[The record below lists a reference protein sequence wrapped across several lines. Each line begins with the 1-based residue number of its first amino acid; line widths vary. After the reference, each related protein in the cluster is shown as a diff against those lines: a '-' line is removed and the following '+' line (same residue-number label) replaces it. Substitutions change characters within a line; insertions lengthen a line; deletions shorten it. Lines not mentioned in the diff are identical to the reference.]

1 MSMARTAQP
10 RLRFLAPGWFALV
23 MGWGGLG
30 LAWHQATPLLGEPAA
45 GIAQGLG
52 WAAIA
57 ALIVLLVLTGV
68 RLHRH
73 APDLLADL
81 RHPVR
86 HPLLA
91 MIPMAMLVVAGF
103 AVQGLGA
110 DNTWIAA
117 LWMVG
122 ALAQLGVTVW
132 VFHRFRLQAA
142 TDKGPNWA
150 GVTPALFLAAA
161 GNVVVPYAGVAL
173 GFPTWS
179 VAQWAVGAFFFLVV
193 QLLFMV
199 RIAAHGMLPRKL
211 LPMLFITIAPPA
223 AGGLGLAQIGA
234 PVEALEGAW
243 GIALFFVVLS
253 FLSFKPMMQEAFT
266 IGHWAM
272 SFPLA
277 AFAGLSM
284 HLALVTQN
292 GALQTF
298 AILALA
304 LASVIIG
311 WLTLATARGLRDGT
325 LLAPEPVA
333 LIHSA

>member
-1 MSMARTAQP
+1 MARAAQP
-10 RLRFLAPGWFALV
+10 RLKFLAPGWFALV

-30 LAWHQATPLLGEPAA
+30 LAWHQAVPLLGDPAH
-45 GIAQGLG
+45 GIALTLG
-52 WAAIA
+52 WLAIA
-57 ALIVLLVLTGV
+57 ALGALLLLTGL
-68 RLHRH
+68 RLQRH
-73 APDLLADL
+73 TPDLMADV

-103 AVQGLGA
+103 AVQVLGA
-110 DNTWIAA
+110 NNA
-117 LWMVG
+117 WMAGFWMIG
-122 ALAQLGVTVW
+122 ALGQLTVTVW
-132 VFHRFRLQAA
+132 VFHRFRLNPA
-142 TDKGPNWA
+142 TDKGPGWP

-161 GNVVVPYAGVAL
+161 GNVIVPFAGVAL

-179 VAQWAVGAFFFLVV
+179 VAQWALGAFFFPLV

-199 RIAAHGMLPRKL
+199 RIAAYGMLPRRL
-211 LPMLFITIAPPA
+211 LPMLFISIAPPA

-234 PVEALEGAW
+234 PVEVIEGAW
-243 GIALFFVVLS
+243 GVALFFVVLS
-253 FLSFKPMMQEAFT
+253 FLSFKAMMQEAFT
-266 IGHWAM
+266 IGHWAL

-292 GALQTF
+292 GAMQTF

-311 WLTLATARGLRDGT
+311 WLSVATARGLRDGT

>member
-1 MSMARTAQP
+1 MARQAP
-10 RLRFLAPGWFALV
+10 ARLKFLAPGWFALV

-30 LAWHQATPLLGEPAA
+30 LAWHQATPLLGTPAA
-45 GIAQGLG
+45 TIAQALG
-52 WAAIA
+52 WTAVA
-57 ALIVLLVLTGV
+57 ALGLLLVLTGL
-68 RLHRH
+68 RLQRH
-73 APDLLADL
+73 TPDVLADL
-81 RHPVR
+81 HHPVR

-103 AVQGLGA
+103 VVQVLGVGNGWIAGFWMLGA
-110 DNTWIAA
+110 A
-117 LWMVG
+117 
-122 ALAQLGVTVW
+122 AQLAVTVW
-132 VFHRFRLQAA
+132 VFHRFRLHAS

-161 GNVVVPYAGVAL
+161 GNVVVPFAGVEL
-173 GFPTWS
+173 GHSGWS
-179 VAQWAVGAFFFLVV
+179 AAQWAIGAFFFPVV

-199 RIAAHGMLPRKL
+199 RIAVYGMLPRRL
-211 LPMLFITIAPPA
+211 LPMLFITVAPPA
-223 AGGLGLAQIGA
+223 AGGLGLAQLGA
-234 PVEALEGAW
+234 PVELLEGAW
-243 GIALFFVVLS
+243 GIALIFVLLS
-253 FLSFKPMMQEAFT
+253 FVSFKPMMQEAFT
-266 IGHWAM
+266 IGHWAL

-284 HLALVTQN
+284 HLALVTQS

-304 LASVIIG
+304 LASVIVG
-311 WLTLATARGLRDGT
+311 WLTLATARGLRDGS

>member
-243 GIALFFVVLS
+243 GIALFLS
-253 FLSFKPMMQEAFT
+253 C
-266 IGHWAM
+266 
-272 SFPLA
+272 
-277 AFAGLSM
+277 
-284 HLALVTQN
+284 
-292 GALQTF
+292 
-298 AILALA
+298 
-304 LASVIIG
+304 
-311 WLTLATARGLRDGT
+311 
-325 LLAPEPVA
+325 
-333 LIHSA
+333 

>member
-1 MSMARTAQP
+1 MTTARTVQP
-10 RLRFLAPGWFALV
+10 RLKFLAPGWFALV

-30 LAWHQATPLLGEPAA
+30 LAWHQATPLLGDPAV

-52 WAAIA
+52 WSAIG
-57 ALIVLLVLTGV
+57 ALGILLVLTGV
-68 RLHRH
+68 RLQRH
-73 APDLLADL
+73 APDLMADL

-91 MIPMAMLVVAGF
+91 MIPMAMLVAAGF
-103 AVQGLGA
+103 AVQVLGA
-110 DNTWIAA
+110 NNV
-117 LWMVG
+117 WMAGFWMIG
-122 ALAQLGVTVW
+122 ALGQLVVTVW
-132 VFHRFRLQAA
+132 VFQRFRLNAA
-142 TDKGPNWA
+142 TDTKTNWA

-161 GNVVVPYAGVAL
+161 GNVVVPFAGVAL
-173 GFPTWS
+173 GYPTWS
-179 VAQWAVGAFFFLVV
+179 VAQWAVGAFFFPIV

-199 RIAAHGMLPRKL
+199 RIAAYGMLPRKL
-211 LPMLFITIAPPA
+211 LPMLFISIAPPA
-223 AGGLGLAQIGA
+223 AGGLGLVQIGA
-234 PVEALEGAW
+234 PVEVIEGVW
-243 GIALFFVVLS
+243 GVALFFVALS

-266 IGHWAM
+266 IGHWAL

-292 GALQTF
+292 GAMQTF

-304 LASVIIG
+304 LATVIIA

-333 LIHSA
+333 LIHSV

>member
-1 MSMARTAQP
+1 MMARAARP
-10 RLRFLAPGWFALV
+10 WLKFLAPGWFAIV
-23 MGWGGLG
+23 VGWGGLA
-30 LAWHQATPLLGEPAA
+30 LAWHQATVLLGEPAA
-45 GIAQGLG
+45 VVSQVLG

-57 ALIVLLVLTGV
+57 ALAVLLVLAV
-68 RLHRH
+68 LRAQWH
-73 APDLLADL
+73 AGDWLADL

-91 MIPMAMLVVAGF
+91 LLPMAMLVTAGF
-103 AVQGLGA
+103 AVQVLGA
-110 DNTWIAA
+110 DNV
-117 LWMVG
+117 WMAGFWMLG
-122 ALAQLGVTVW
+122 ALGQLAATVW
-132 VFHRFRLQAA
+132 VFHRLRLSAA

-150 GVTPALFLAAA
+150 GVTPALFMAAV

-173 GFPTWS
+173 GFQIWS
-179 VAQWAVGAFFFLVV
+179 VAQWAVGAFFFVIV
-193 QLLFMV
+193 QGLFMV
-199 RIAAHGMLPRKL
+199 RVAAFGMLPRRL
-211 LPMLFITIAPPA
+211 LPMIFISIAPPA

-243 GIALFFVVLS
+243 GIALFFVLLS
-253 FLSFKPMMQEAFT
+253 FLSFKAMMQEAFT
-266 IGHWAM
+266 IGHWAL

-284 HLALVTQN
+284 HLALVTQS
-292 GALQTF
+292 GGMQTF

-304 LASVIIG
+304 LASVVIG

>member
-1 MSMARTAQP
+1 MMVRADRP
-10 RLRFLAPGWFALV
+10 WLKFLTPGWFAVVL
-23 MGWGGLG
+23 GWGGLAM
-30 LAWHQATPLLGEPAA
+30 AWHQATALLGEPAA
-45 GIAQGLG
+45 MISQVLG

-57 ALIVLLVLTGV
+57 ALGLLLVLAVV
-68 RLHRH
+68 RANRH
-73 APDLLADL
+73 ASEWLADL

-91 MIPMAMLVVAGF
+91 LIPMAMLVAAGF
-103 AVQGLGA
+103 AVQVLGA
-110 DNTWIAA
+110 DNAWMAA
-117 LWMVG
+117 FWMIG
-122 ALAQLGVTVW
+122 ALGQLAATVW
-132 VFHRFRLQAA
+132 VFHRLRLSGA
-142 TDKGPNWA
+142 TEKGPSWA

-161 GNVVVPYAGVAL
+161 GNVVVPYAGVTL
-173 GFPTWS
+173 GFPIWS
-179 VAQWAVGAFFFLVV
+179 VAQWSIGAFFFVIV
-193 QLLFMV
+193 QALFMV
-199 RIAAHGMLPRKL
+199 RVAAFGMLPRRL
-211 LPMLFITIAPPA
+211 FPMLFISIAPPA

-243 GIALFFVVLS
+243 GIAFIFVLLS
-253 FLSFKPMMQEAFT
+253 FLSFKAMMQEAFS
-266 IGHWAM
+266 IGHWAL

-284 HLALVTQN
+284 HLALATQS
-292 GALQTF
+292 GGMQTF

-311 WLTLATARGLRDGT
+311 WLTLATARGLRDGS